1 MKYLHALAI
10 ITALSFAGTAAAEPS
25 APPAPSAEDLKRD
38 DWIEAGKSRFI
49 KTCAYCHGTKGEAGK
64 TAAFSTR
71 ENWDPQIIFDTI
83 SEGRT
88 NGSNVMPSWKG
99 SIPDDEIWKMVA
111 YIKSLAAPAA
121 K

>member
-1 MKYLHALAI
+1 VKHLHTLAI
-10 ITALSFAGTAAAEPS
+10 ISVLSFTGPAAAEPP
-25 APPAPSAEDLKRD
+25 AIPAPSTDDLKRK
-38 DWIEAGKSRFI
+38 DWITAGESRFI

-111 YIKSLAAPAA
+111 YIKSLAAVNA